1 MSPRPDDTTRT
12 DAIGWHIRLRDGTA
26 EDWEAFT
33 HWLEADPAHN
43 AAYEAVLAEDF
54 ALDSAF
60 QAASTPSLAA
70 NDDAANDGAT
80 HDSDD
85 ARPAHRPARR
95 WMVTLAAIAAL
106 FVATLLA
113 WPMLAPSSTFYPIET
128 QPGETR
134 TIALGD
140 GGEIALNG
148 GTRVM
153 LDRANP
159 RYAALESGEA
169 RFRVIH
175 DAANP
180 FTLHLGDRQ
189 LVDVGTVF
197 NVMRGDDG
205 VLVEVKEGAV
215 RYDPAAAAID
225 LTAGQTLRA
234 PADGQPAVIGRKP
247 VDLIGTWREG
257 RLSYRDATIAAVA
270 QDLSRSI
277 GLPVAVAPDIAGQ
290 RFTGT
295 IQLDT
300 DRTRLIQRVGALL
313 AVDARQVD
321 SGWRL
326 SAANR
331 APR

>member
-1 MSPRPDDTTRT
+1 MSPKPDETARI
-12 DAIGWHIRLRDGTA
+12 DAIGWHIRLRDGVA

-33 HWLEADPAHN
+33 QWLEADPAHN
-43 AAYEAVLAEDF
+43 AAYDAVVAEDF
-54 ALDSAF
+54 VLDTAF
-60 QAASTPSLAA
+60 HAAGTPSPISIAA
-70 NDDAANDGAT
+70 NDDAPGDND
-80 HDSDD
+80 DD
-85 ARPAHRPARR
+85 ARPAHSSARR
-95 WMVTLAAIAAL
+95 WMVTLAALAAL

-113 WPMLAPSSTFYPIET
+113 WPMLAPSSTVYPVET
-128 QPGETR
+128 RPGETR
-134 TIALGD
+134 MIALSD

-169 RFRVIH
+169 RFRIVH

-197 NVMRGDDG
+197 NVMRNDGG
-205 VLVEVKEGAV
+205 VLVEVQEGAV
-215 RYDPAAAAID
+215 RYDPATAAID
-225 LTAGQTLRA
+225 LKAGQTLRA
-234 PADGQPAVIGRKP
+234 PADGKPAVVGSKP
-247 VDLIGTWREG
+247 TELIGTWREG
-257 RLSYRDATIAAVA
+257 RLSYRNATIAAVA

-277 GLPVAVAPDIAGQ
+277 GLPVAVAPEIAGQ
-290 RFTGT
+290 HFTGT

-300 DRTRLIQRVGALL
+300 DRTRLIQTVGALL

-331 APR
+331 ASR